1 MKRVLRNYVF
11 WTYQRGSVHYDVMV
25 TLILLFIFL
34 SPRVINYHDRP
45 VERTLPPS
53 QVLVKS
59 DGHDGLMY
67 QIDAATLASF
77 HDDGDVQLELRS
89 VIVPISGYI
98 TIDRYQPVMAP
109 AGKKIIAYRVWAHR

>member
-1 MKRVLRNYVF
+1 MKRILRNYIF

-34 SPRVINYHDRP
+34 SPLGIDYHDRP

-53 QVLVKS
+53 QVLVKN

-67 QIDAATLASF
+67 QVDVATVDSI
-77 HDDGDVQLELRS
+77 HDSENLRS
-89 VIVPISGYI
+89 KLHTIILPISGDV
-98 TIDRYQPVMAP
+98 TIDRYEPVQSQPG
-109 AGKKIIAYRVWAHR
+109 GKVIAYKVWAHR

>member
-1 MKRVLRNYVF
+1 MKKIFRSYVF

-25 TLILLFIFL
+25 SLILMFIFL
-34 SPRVINYHDRP
+34 SPRVINFHDRP

-77 HDDGDVQLELRS
+77 HDDNDIKLQLRS
-89 VIVPISGYI
+89 VIMSISGYV
-98 TIDRYQPVMAP
+98 TIDRYQPVMSP
-109 AGKKIIAYRVWAHR
+109 DGKKIVAYRVWAHR

>member
-45 VERTLPPS
+45 VERILPPS
-53 QVLVKS
+53 QVVVTS
-59 DGHDGLMY
+59 DGHAGLMY

-77 HDDGDVQLELRS
+77 HDEQDVKLELRS
-89 VIVPISGYI
+89 VIVPISGYV
-98 TIDRYQPVMAP
+98 TIDRYQPVLSTG
-109 AGKKIIAYRVWAHR
+109 GKVIAYRVWAHR

>member
-1 MKRVLRNYVF
+1 MKKILRNYVY

-34 SPRVINYHDRP
+34 SPRVINFHDRP

-53 QVLVKS
+53 QVIVTS
-59 DGHDGLMY
+59 DGHAGLMY

-77 HDDGDVQLELRS
+77 QDDRDVKLQLRS
-89 VIVPISGYI
+89 VIVPISGYV
-98 TIDRYQPVMAP
+98 TIDRYQPVTSAS
-109 AGKKIIAYRVWAHR
+109 GKVIAYRVWAHR

>member
-1 MKRVLRNYVF
+1 MRRILRNYVF

-25 TLILLFIFL
+25 TLILLFIFV
-34 SPRVINYHDRP
+34 SPHLINYHDRP

-67 QIDAATLASF
+67 QIDAATLEKF
-77 HDDGDVQLELRS
+77 QQDGDVKQQLRT
-89 VIVPISGYI
+89 VIVPISGYVI
-98 TIDRYQPVMAP
+98 VDRYQPVQDH
-109 AGKKIIAYRVWAHR
+109 GKIIAYRVWAHR